1 MVSTLASACSATWRS
16 CTSATNRSHTP
27 PMKVINVSDRVYT
40 VGSLILH
47 PGSKTLIPVELEE
60 LVSTIVTK
68 FAPELELMEVEPA
81 KPDTRD
87 AELVSLRSELE
98 ALKAP
103 KAAKE
108 SVKQSKK
115 LAQDSEIL

>member
-1 MVSTLASACSATWRS
+1 
-16 CTSATNRSHTP
+16 
-27 PMKVINVSDRVYT
+27 MKVINVSDRVYT
-40 VGSLILH
+40 VGSLTLH

-87 AELVSLRSELE
+87 AELVSLRAELE

-108 SVKQSKK
+108 SAKQSKK